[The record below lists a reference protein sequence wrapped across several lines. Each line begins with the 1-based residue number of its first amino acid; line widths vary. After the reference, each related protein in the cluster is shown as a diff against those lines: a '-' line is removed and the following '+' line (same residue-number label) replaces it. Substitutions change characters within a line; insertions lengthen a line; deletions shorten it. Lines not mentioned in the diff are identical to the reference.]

1 MTEKLERGLVALNHF
16 IQATRDSGYN
26 GTAAALAELVDNS
39 LEAEAS
45 RVDIDIKLS
54 CSGESTI
61 SITDDGCGMSPSV
74 LQQALRFGGSTRF
87 NSRKGTGRYGM
98 GLPNSSLSSARRVEV
113 YTWTSPDSIW
123 WSYLDVDE
131 ITAGHMVSVPKARRR
146 KATSLEPAKRS
157 SSGTIVVWSRCDRL
171 DYKYE
176 KVLTAKLHRTL
187 GQLFRYQLW
196 AGRTL
201 YINGE
206 PVLPIDPL
214 FLRRGN
220 NLVGA
225 TTYGPPLNFE
235 ISVPNSVSGSEHSTV
250 VVTFTELPIKK
261 WQGFSNEEKRRHG
274 ITKGAGVS
282 IVRAG
287 REIDYGWYFFGA
299 KRKEN
304 YDDWWRCEVRF
315 GAELDELFGVTNN
328 KQGIRPTEVLKSIL
342 TPDMERTAHYLNSR
356 VRKTYLQVKSA
367 IYNSPAQ
374 HQAEDR
380 DHLLEPPARV
390 FKGTDD
396 FSSYGL
402 SRSAR
407 SVSKRN
413 IVPGL
418 AYRIEHKPLE
428 DDSFFVP
435 LLSSREV
442 VVLLNEEHPF
452 YEKVYS
458 PIAGNLVNPD
468 ARKVYRYLE
477 LMLFAAAR
485 AECSIADSNCQE
497 QARNVRE
504 AWSHAL
510 ATFLE

>member
-1 MTEKLERGLVALNHF
+1 MAVKREHGIVALDHF

-39 LEAEAS
+39 FEAEAT
-45 RVDIDIKLS
+45 RVDIEIKLS
-54 CSGESTI
+54 ASGESSVFI
-61 SITDDGCGMSPSV
+61 IDDGCGMTPSV

-87 NSRKGTGRYGM
+87 NSRNGTGRYGM
-98 GLPNSSLSSARRVEV
+98 GLPNSSLSRARRVDV
-113 YTWTSPDSIW
+113 YTWTKPIAVW

-131 ITAGHMVSVPKARRR
+131 ITAGHMVTVPKAKRI
-146 KATSLEPAKRS
+146 KATSLERVKKT

-176 KVLTAKLHRTL
+176 KVLVSKLHRTL

-196 AGRTL
+196 SGKTL
-201 YINGE
+201 YINGDL
-206 PVLPIDPL
+206 VLPVDPL
-214 FLRRGN
+214 FLCKGN

-225 TTYGPPLNFE
+225 TSYGPPLNFE
-235 ISVPNSVSGSEHSTV
+235 VTIPRPNFETDRSTI

-261 WQGFSNEEKRRHG
+261 WQGFSNEEKRQHG

-287 REIDYGWYFFGA
+287 REIDFGWYFFGN

-304 YDDWWRCEVRF
+304 YDDWWRCEIRF

-328 KQGIRPTEVLKSIL
+328 KQGIHPTEALKQIL
-342 TPDMERTAHYLNSR
+342 TPDMERTAHDLNSR
-356 VRKTYLQVKSA
+356 VRKTYLQVKSCV
-367 IYNSPAQ
+367 YNSPAQ
-374 HQAEDR
+374 DQAGER
-380 DHLLEPPARV
+380 DHLLEPPAKM
-390 FKGTDD
+390 FNGADD
-396 FSSYGL
+396 FSAYGL
-402 SRSAR
+402 HRSIRSANKKT
-407 SVSKRN
+407 V
-413 IVPGL
+413 IPGL

-435 LLSSREV
+435 LISSREM

-458 PIAGNLVNPD
+458 PIASNLVNAD
-468 ARKVYRYLE
+468 AKKVYRYLE
-477 LMLFAAAR
+477 LLLLAAAR
-485 AECSIADSNCQE
+485 AECSIADSSCQE
-497 QARNVRE
+497 QARNVRA
-504 AWSHAL
+504 AWSQVL